1 MMEEEPVNDDVNIQ
15 KLFNKMLKQREDE
28 NRVKNLRESFAFSKK
43 TAINKRII
51 EARRM
56 TFLEYIKTFF
66 MIISL
71 VIIQGN
77 QWFPLRTF
85 L

>member
-71 VIIQGN
+71 VITSNRIC
-77 QWFPLRTF
+77 
-85 L
+85 